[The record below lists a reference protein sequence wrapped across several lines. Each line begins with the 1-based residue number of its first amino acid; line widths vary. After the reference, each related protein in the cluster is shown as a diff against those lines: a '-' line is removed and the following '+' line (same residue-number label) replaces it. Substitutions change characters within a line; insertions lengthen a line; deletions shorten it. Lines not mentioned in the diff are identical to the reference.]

1 MNSSKKLNVECLQ
14 QVARRSIHVKF
25 YLYLFGKNV
34 IQKKKSWH
42 RKSML
47 CVWWHHFTP
56 YEDSQSY
63 SAQAHSRKFNQIC
76 ARCPRRFKKVGKIVV
91 NFISSQFQ
99 LSCTSRA
106 PYLGSCLFSHPSFFN
121 KNQIISLNLISPY
134 GETEMRHSAKLARLG
149 FSFFSF
155 IQQWNQN

>member
-1 MNSSKKLNVECLQ
+1 MLNACSRWLVVRSMSNSI
-14 QVARRSIHVKF
+14 SISSE
-25 YLYLFGKNV
+25 KNV

-76 ARCPRRFKKVGKIVV
+76 AQCPRRFKKVGKNRRQFYLFSISIIVH
-91 NFISSQFQ
+91 F
-99 LSCTSRA
+99 SRSL
-106 PYLGSCLFSHPSFFN
+106 PWSCLFSHPSFFN